1 MGFYAQFGSSSLAP
15 EKERWILTLLLG
27 FRCGDVCSRRKQKDP
42 ILFQYLGNSQQTN
55 ERALGGQT
63 STPEQ
68 RSPLNSRWCPYSRF
82 SCFALSSNHIPLQTG
97 KAVNAYKT
105 ALYEFFF
112 FSNILSKG
120 DSRHISISTI
130 LVGSRS
136 LSAGST
142 LFAVTLVARGVF
154 VQTIR
159 MPANG
164 NCSFMLR
171 SGKFN
176 NALAGFMLSSEN
188 RMNMER
194 DCDLK
199 SSKSASP
206 DVCNKQLLI

>member
-1 MGFYAQFGSSSLAP
+1 M
-15 EKERWILTLLLG
+15 
-27 FRCGDVCSRRKQKDP
+27 
-42 ILFQYLGNSQQTN
+42 
-55 ERALGGQT
+55 
-63 STPEQ
+63 
-68 RSPLNSRWCPYSRF
+68 
-82 SCFALSSNHIPLQTG
+82 
-97 KAVNAYKT
+97 
-105 ALYEFFF
+105 
-112 FSNILSKG
+112 SKG